1 MRKLVFSFLVVFSSI
16 VFGQS
21 GFNPPKT
28 KINEPLKVENIGIDT
43 NVVLNDTAIFPYQ
56 ICYIATANGAG
67 YSIGDVIEFNVM
79 YDLKNPTTA
88 WYFDYFNQ
96 NLQAFVYKDNS
107 KNGQPILG
115 AIPPITDLKP
125 CINNDEQTLKP
136 IFDSISENNKLQRDS
151 FYALIN
157 ELKTI
162 DDSLVLK
169 SILDTLSDQNSILK
183 DYFLNDC
190 VGSNETCYINGTN
203 TSALNASEVCS
214 YTVTVIE
221 EKLQYSEN
229 GVSSPFDLPV
239 GYTGSNSFKNGSKFL
254 INQVSFTGTTGNSKA
269 IIKVIK

>member
-1 MRKLVFSFLVVFSSI
+1 MRKLVFSFLVVFSSL
-16 VFGQS
+16 VFGQG

-136 IFDSISENNKLQRDS
+136 I
-151 FYALIN
+151 
-157 ELKTI
+157 
-162 DDSLVLK
+162 
-169 SILDTLSDQNSILK
+169 LDTLSDQNSILK
-183 DYFLNDC
+183 DYFLKQENDC
-190 VGSNETCYINGTN
+190 IGSNETYYIDGTN
-203 TSALNASEVCS
+203 TITLNASEVCS

-254 INQVSFTGTTGNSKA
+254 VNQVSFTGTTGNSKA